1 MKQINSNY
9 NTRGRK
15 TKFFSVVGSNDKVH
29 FTTIMEDV
37 TEREAM
43 IEAGRPS
50 MTTSMWP
57 LLGPCWT

>member
-15 TKFFSVVGSNDKVH
+15 TKFFSNDKVH